1 MHLSPAKPQEG
12 KIYYIAKSF
21 RNERGISTKKNMFR
35 LGTLDEIRRREGVSD
50 AWQWAQ
56 EELARRN
63 EEERIGWQK
72 LKIELSPSKRINTGE
87 CVKYSGGDLMLIP
100 FYNALGLPQ
109 ICREIQTDTRTEYSL
124 NEILESLVVSRILYP
139 CSKKGAYELNKKRIR
154 PTSFGLEDIYRALS
168 LLSSHIDDIQARVWS
183 NSQKIT
189 NRNTRIIY
197 YDCTNY
203 YFEIEDNDK
212 DFVDKQTGEYIPGLR
227 KRGKSKENRPNPI
240 VQMGMLMDGDG
251 MPLSFIIFPGNESEQ
266 PSLQK
271 IEEMVANKF
280 GLNEFIISTDA
291 GLGSENNRRYN
302 MTEGREYITVQ
313 SLPSLPK
320 ADQDMALAPEGWR
333 IAFRDSALPPIDP
346 FNPERKIFNLSEIDL
361 DAERHTRFYKEIIV
375 DKCMDGDKSTARQ
388 ERVIVTYSHDF
399 ALYLRH
405 KREER
410 ISSAQKIVNR
420 RQTKSRQS
428 QQDPRRY
435 VATEYITKE
444 GIKATNVKMALD
456 QKAITADQRFD
467 GFYAYGT
474 SLDDDAADVLRARS
488 FHHEIEHLFRT
499 TKTFLEARPVHL
511 QRQDR
516 IRSHFLI
523 CFLAMVIIKILQKK
537 LHMHEL
543 TIDQLIL
550 TLRSIEFDYFKSI
563 GYRPLFERNEI
574 TDRLQQIA
582 GITIDTEIV
591 ETKRMN
597 KLYRNIKES

>member
-1 MHLSPAKPQEG
+1 MHLSPAKPQDG

-63 EEERIGWQK
+63 EEERIGRQK

-189 NRNTRIIY
+189 DRNTRIIY

-537 LHMHEL
+537 LHMPEL

>member
-63 EEERIGWQK
+63 EEERIGRQK

-109 ICREIQTDTRTEYSL
+109 ICKEIQTDTRTEYSL

-189 NRNTRIIY
+189 DRNTRIIY

-212 DFVDKQTGEYIPGLR
+212 DFIDKQTGEYIPGLR

-444 GIKATNVKMALD
+444 GIKATNVKMALN